1 MSTLRE
7 VSESRVRLAKQHR
20 EPQGAI
26 GSRGFAV
33 AYVVKDRHGRVRV
46 FARASL
52 HELGFTEPPRWSAV
66 VRRVRKLGRLCR
78 PAHVEILQAQLGEL
92 ADVFRPAMKSFQGRI
107 AICHGGGIMPISVRP
122 PSHRL
127 ILDTQVVFE
136 KAT

>member
-1 MSTLRE
+1 MSTLEE
-7 VSESRVRLAKQHR
+7 VTESQARLATQHR

-33 AYVVKDRHGRVRV
+33 AYVVTDRRGRVHT

-52 HELGFTEPPRWSAV
+52 RELGFTKPPRWSAV
-66 VRRVRKLGRLCR
+66 VKRVQKLGRLCHS
-78 PAHVEILQAQLGEL
+78 AHAGLLQAQMDEL
-92 ADVFRPAMKSFQGRI
+92 ADVFRPVMKPFQGRI

-127 ILDTQVVFE
+127 ILDTDVVFK
-136 KAT
+136 KAA